1 MKNCKESRKIELNLD
16 EMAEAIVKGLI
27 EKGTIQVNSDMD
39 IHMDYKATQNE
50 SGCIVVTGCSLTIV
64 DK

>member
-1 MKNCKESRKIELNLD
+1 MKNCKASRKIELNLD

-39 IHMDYKATQNE
+39 IHMDYTATQDE
-50 SGCIVVTGCSLTIV
+50 HGCIVVNGCSLTIV
-64 DK
+64 NK